1 MKGSP
6 GPVSPRARAGL
17 VPHRSRKTNA
27 RLAANAGTGA
37 SNLSF
42 INGIE
47 GNMVNIPSRKFWVG
61 AVNRRPPSWAE
72 QAVQAGEEKLS
83 IKTHGH
89 LLKPYLKPEAEGVK
103 DD

>member
-1 MKGSP
+1 
-6 GPVSPRARAGL
+6 
-17 VPHRSRKTNA
+17 
-27 RLAANAGTGA
+27 
-37 SNLSF
+37 
-42 INGIE
+42 
-47 GNMVNIPSRKFWVG
+47 MVNIPSRKFWVG